1 MASAVPPI
9 FSTSPPHAGCAA
21 ALSDLTRPHAGDWP
35 VLPGEPSALFPPGL
49 AAGDPRSLLMSSRY
63 FPVQRMN
70 KSTVTQKAAGIKSY
84 LDPGR
89 VFV

>member
-35 VLPGEPSALFPPGL
+35 VLPGEPDTAFRGGFQPVTPTLCRNAL
-49 AAGDPRSLLMSSRY
+49 RH
-63 FPVQRMN
+63 FPVHRN
-70 KSTVTQKAAGIKSY
+70 AKSITNLCLLQEVN
-84 LDPGR
+84 
-89 VFV
+89 